1 VKGQVDPRRLTAS
14 PLVLALVILA
24 CGCSASSS
32 ATPTADH
39 HGTTTTGAPR
49 TTTTTSAPSATPT
62 TVPVLVPQAPGWSLG
77 LTTLPPGGGFTSL
90 SCISDTFCVA
100 AGGGTTGGGAGLV
113 SGSGVT
119 LSWDGAAWSSPSVYY
134 PAPATGPV
142 AAPALPT
149 ITCTSGPLCVIV
161 DGSDHVS
168 TGDGTDWSSPV
179 PIAAPELLPA
189 NPADPGVGHPGSRTS
204 AVSCPTPALCAVVD
218 NTGRTFTL
226 RDNSWLAPQSFGT
239 AQGFGATAP
248 KTALYQ
254 SGRVGVSCPT
264 LTSCT
269 AVVGSSVLRW
279 DGATW
284 SAEATPWTTS
294 LAPGAGIPVSIACPT
309 VDLCAVVNGDDIVVR
324 HAGGAWTPRQV
335 LDPGRQLDAISC
347 PTRSFCIAAD
357 DTGSVMLWNGTTWTG
372 PQPVIPAATQYT
384 GIGVS
389 VSCPNDRFCMIM
401 NADGD
406 YATYT
411 GPGTAPAGP

>member
-1 VKGQVDPRRLTAS
+1 MDPKRLMAS
-14 PLVLALVILA
+14 LFVLALALVA

-39 HGTTTTGAPR
+39 RSTTTTGAPR
-49 TTTTTSAPSATPT
+49 TTTTTTSSPSATPT
-62 TVPVLVPQAPGWSLG
+62 TVPVSVPRAPGWSLA

-100 AGGGTTGGGAGLV
+100 AGGGTTGDGAALV

-119 LSWDGAAWSSPSVYY
+119 VSWDGAAWSSPSVYY

-142 AAPALPT
+142 TAPVLPT

-168 TGDGTDWSSPV
+168 TGDGTNWSNPVALAAPV
-179 PIAAPELLPA
+179 PLPA

-204 AVSCPTPALCAVVD
+204 AVSCPTPSLCAVVD
-218 NTGRTFTL
+218 NTGRTSTM
-226 RDNSWLAPQSFGT
+226 RADSWLAPQSFGT
-239 AQGFGATAP
+239 APGFGASAAE
-248 KTALYQ
+248 TALYQ
-254 SGRVGVSCPT
+254 PGRVGVSCPT
-264 LTSCT
+264 PSSCT

-279 DGATW
+279 NGATW
-284 SAEATPWTTS
+284 SAETAPWATS
-294 LAPGAGIPVSIACPT
+294 LAPGTGVPVSIACPT
-309 VDLCAVVNGDDIVVR
+309 VDLCAIVNGHDIVVR
-324 HAGGAWTPRQV
+324 NAGGAWTPRQL

-357 DTGSVMLWNGTTWTG
+357 DRGSVMLWNGSTWAG

-389 VSCPNDRFCMIM
+389 VSCPDDRFCMIM

-406 YATYT
+406 YATYS
-411 GPGTAPAGP
+411 GPGTTSAAP

>member
-1 VKGQVDPRRLTAS
+1 MAS
-14 PLVLALVILA
+14 LLVLALVVLA

-32 ATPTADH
+32 AIPTADH

-49 TTTTTSAPSATPT
+49 TTTTTTAPSATPT
-62 TVPVLVPQAPGWSLG
+62 TVPATVPQAPGWSLA

-100 AGGGTTGGGAGLV
+100 AGGGTTGGGAELT

-119 LSWDGAAWSSPSVYY
+119 VSWDGAAWSSPSVYY
-134 PAPATGPV
+134 PAPAIGPV
-142 AAPALPT
+142 TAPVLPT
-149 ITCTSGPLCVIV
+149 ITCTSGPLCMIV

-168 TGDGTDWSSPV
+168 TGDGTNWSNPV
-179 PIAAPELLPA
+179 PLAPPVPLPA

-204 AVSCPTPALCAVVD
+204 AVSCPTPSLCAVVD
-218 NTGRTFTL
+218 NTGVTFTL
-226 RDNSWLAPQSFGT
+226 RTNSWLAPQAFGT
-239 AQGFGATAP
+239 AQGVGASAP

-264 LTSCT
+264 PTSCT
-269 AVVGSSVLRW
+269 AMVGSSVLGW
-279 DGATW
+279 NGATW

-294 LAPGAGIPVSIACPT
+294 LAPGAGAPVSIACPT

-324 HAGGAWTPRQV
+324 NAGGTWTPRQV

-347 PTRSFCIAAD
+347 PTRSFCVAAD
-357 DTGSVMLWNGTTWTG
+357 DSGSVMLWNGSTWTG
-372 PQPVIPAATQYT
+372 PRPVIPAAAQYI

-406 YATYT
+406 YATYSA
-411 GPGTAPAGP
+411 PGTVGAAP